1 MATKGGRDRDRP
13 GRPTGSPPN
22 REAILA
28 AARAHFTSQGYDRAT
43 IRGIASEAG
52 VDPALVYHYFGS
64 KDQLLGAALELHVNL
79 RELVPSILAGGVD
92 GLGERYIRQF
102 LDTWASDRAAGGALV
117 ALIRSS
123 VTNDDAARMM
133 REFFTSEGV
142 ARIVEALDVPQ
153 PRLRAALA
161 ASQLIGLA
169 MARYVV
175 GVEPIASADL
185 ETLVGCYAPT
195 LQRYLTGP
203 LPGDD
208 KLSASLKRASRASPL
223 VPGRETAKTPRAAKA
238 SSARRS

>member
-1 MATKGGRDRDRP
+1 
-13 GRPTGSPPN
+13 
-22 REAILA
+22 
-28 AARAHFTSQGYDRAT
+28 
-43 IRGIASEAG
+43 
-52 VDPALVYHYFGS
+52 
-64 KDQLLGAALELHVNL
+64 
-79 RELVPSILAGGVD
+79 
-92 GLGERYIRQF
+92 
-102 LDTWASDRAAGGALV
+102 V